1 MGTSAG
7 YDPIRGECPRGLNVN
22 DRPARVAS
30 GEEAKLDGPMV
41 AQMLER
47 AYERVAQHQRWL
59 DELNVFPIAD
69 ADSGRNMTATL
80 GPVAEAMGAAVGSQ
94 PDRRPELAVVV
105 AAGERAAIH
114 AARGNSGVILA
125 EWLRGFLSALPQL
138 PAALWAAAAG
148 ARGAMDQ
155 PVEGT
160 MITVA
165 ADAAQDAVGDR
176 VLDVLTSA
184 RNAAQASVARTPSLL
199 PVLARH
205 EVVDAGGAG
214 LLCVLDGFVLAL
226 GGDAPEQRGS
236 VPSAGA
242 PSLGIDTAEVE
253 VMITV
258 EASSAAVR
266 RIELE
271 WRELGDSIA
280 ATGADD
286 LWRLHVHTAR
296 PEAAIAVAERLG
308 SVIDRAIEPLAEER
322 P

>member
-1 MGTSAG
+1 M
-7 YDPIRGECPRGLNVN
+7 N
-22 DRPARVAS
+22 DRPIRDAS
-30 GEEAKLDGPMV
+30 NAAALIDGPAV
-41 AQMLER
+41 AHMLEQAHR
-47 AYERVAQHQRWL
+47 RVAQHQRWL

-80 GPVAEAMGAAVGSQ
+80 GPVREAMAEAVASHRDG
-94 PDRRPELAVVV
+94 RPELAVVV
-105 AAGERAAIH
+105 AAGEWAAIR

-148 ARGAMDQ
+148 ARGAMDR

-165 ADAAQDAVGDR
+165 ADAAQDAVGVD
-176 VLDVLTSA
+176 VLDVVTSA

-226 GGDAPEQRGS
+226 GGDAPERRGS
-236 VPSAGA
+236 VPPAGA
-242 PSLGIDTAEVE
+242 PSIGVDAAAVE
-253 VMITV
+253 VMLTV
-258 EASSAAVR
+258 EAPAAAVR
-266 RIELE
+266 RIEHE
-271 WRELGDSIA
+271 WRDLGDSIA

-286 LWRLHVHTAR
+286 LWRLHVHTDQ
-296 PEAAIAVAERLG
+296 PDEAIAVAERLA
-308 SVIDRAIEPLAEER
+308 SVIDRVVEALVEDHP
-322 P
+322 